1 MKQCSTT
8 FFFIAFLFQSGQAF
22 GIPAY
27 TYNTNSMTNIEI
39 TGPADQIPFGEIIK
53 NSGSRRGISIC
64 NSNSINYTLGRI
76 EYQPIAHWNG
86 QSYQASPSHPMIYL
100 FETGISGFSFS
111 PIGGFNE
118 SFVPLPV
125 KNTVVWE
132 GSLSNNSRI
141 ASPIKV
147 TIGVFIYKGPD
158 RIIGSVVIPSQKMYR
173 YACYDDVGN
182 LQEIVNVQYNPITVN
197 ATVSSCAPTN
207 KIVSVEMEKIP
218 ASIIEKADASENI
231 SLKRQSFSLQCD
243 PNINVYVSIVDL
255 SDTTNKTTVSTLTAD
270 SSASGV
276 GYAVIGLSGQ
286 RLQFGPDGSAPN
298 IPGQQKYYIQRS
310 GTAEKNN
317 PISFSLGFGYVRKPE
332 EEFKTGTANAMI
344 GLTYSYQ

>member
-1 MKQCSTT
+1 
-8 FFFIAFLFQSGQAF
+8 
-22 GIPAY
+22 
-27 TYNTNSMTNIEI
+27 
-39 TGPADQIPFGEIIK
+39 
-53 NSGSRRGISIC
+53 
-64 NSNSINYTLGRI
+64 
-76 EYQPIAHWNG
+76 
-86 QSYQASPSHPMIYL
+86 
-100 FETGISGFSFS
+100 
-111 PIGGFNE
+111 
-118 SFVPLPV
+118 
-125 KNTVVWE
+125 
-132 GSLSNNSRI
+132 
-141 ASPIKV
+141 
-147 TIGVFIYKGPD
+147 
-158 RIIGSVVIPSQKMYR
+158 
-173 YACYDDVGN
+173 
-182 LQEIVNVQYNPITVN
+182 
-197 ATVSSCAPTN
+197 
-207 KIVSVEMEKIP
+207 MEKIP